1 MTPSSELYS
10 SLQIAYTHFNE
21 MLFDGQ
27 LPEVIFTVQR
37 HKGVMGYFSPK
48 RWGSLAGRKCDEIA
62 INPSY
67 VGNCR
72 LIEVMQTLVHEMVH
86 HLQNMAGMKYACP
99 AAREKLAYAAQQEW
113 LELTGV
119 DFFRSFE
126 TDRMTLLVRTTC
138 GL

>member
-86 HLQNMAGMKYACP
+86 CWQYNFGNPGRDYYHNK
-99 AAREKLAYAAQQEW
+99 EW
-113 LELTGV
+113 ALKMISV
-119 DFFRSFE
+119 
-126 TDRMTLLVRTTC
+126 
-138 GL
+138 GLMP